1 MSRIWEQASRSANR
15 ITTRTFGVS
24 ATINGIE
31 VEHVIPLGRWAQMM
45 DQDGNAMSVME
56 YRLQIRTDDVP
67 SPLPR
72 ECAVVITG
80 DDRSYK
86 LAERRRGT
94 DGMDVLVLH
103 EVA

>member
-1 MSRIWEQASRSANR
+1 MSRVWEQATAAANR
-15 ITTRTFGVS
+15 VTTRTFGTS
-24 ATINGIE
+24 ATINGVE
-31 VEHVIPLGRWAQMM
+31 VEYVIPLGRWSQMM
-45 DQDGNAMSVME
+45 DLNGDPMSVME
-56 YRLQIRTDDVP
+56 YRLQIRTEDVP
-67 SPLPR
+67 LPLPR
-72 ECAVVITG
+72 ECAVSITG